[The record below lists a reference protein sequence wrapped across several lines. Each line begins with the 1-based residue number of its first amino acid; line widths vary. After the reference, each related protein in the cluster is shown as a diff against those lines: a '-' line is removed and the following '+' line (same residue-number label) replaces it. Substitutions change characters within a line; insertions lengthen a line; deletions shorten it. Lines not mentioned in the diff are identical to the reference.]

1 MNRTTKKI
9 LLHVLFFASMPFALL
24 GNLFGGAII
33 LKTLFD
39 DFSAIYLGL
48 KILSISIPAAILFVW
63 TIINIE
69 EMEEEDSE
77 KEFSNY
83 VLVLLAE
90 VMKRD
95 NKQIVCE
102 LDKIKEIIKKHFNT
116 KDEQIKALKHFKE
129 LLNNENN
136 IYDTC
141 KEIIWILDNKSKIKT
156 STAINIKRIEE
167 LIRDLLSVAYS
178 DEDFLI
184 QENSTIYTIAQN
196 LLIDKNKY
204 NEIVMDFEMRNQEYD
219 TESLFKYSILVLF
232 AEVSMADNKE
242 LTRKEF
248 DSVKK
253 AIRRYYKTEA
263 KQEIALKKFL
273 FFIDQD
279 IYTPKPNYFT
289 IIANLNDVAKSELI
303 MELLAIVYADDCMYM
318 GERYKINEIAEKIG
332 IGNDEYERI
341 KRIFQKKY
349 QQGFY
354 NEKDSQSSKSTSDKD
369 QEEKKRDY
377 QKDKSNTNDNRSH
390 YQKKNWMSGNEAY
403 EILGVDSTVSDS
415 EVKKAYR
422 AMAVKYHPDNAA
434 RLGEEAL
441 RQATETMK
449 QINAAWE
456 KVKEARKIK

>member
-1 MNRTTKKI
+1 M
-9 LLHVLFFASMPFALL
+9 
-24 GNLFGGAII
+24 GFGFIFI
-33 LKTLFD
+33 TFFD
-39 DFSAIYLGL
+39 DFSAICLGL
-48 KILSISIPAAILFVW
+48 KFLSISIPATLLYFWAGKKID
-63 TIINIE
+63 
-69 EMEEEDSE
+69 EMEHEDSE
-77 KEFSNY
+77 MKFSND

-90 VMKRD
+90 VMKSD

-102 LDKIKEIIKKHFNT
+102 LDKVKEIIKKHFNT
-116 KDEQIKALKHFKE
+116 KDEQRKALKHFKE

-141 KEIIWILDNKSKIKT
+141 KKIIWILDNKSKIKT

-184 QENSTIYTIAQN
+184 NENSTIYNIALN
-196 LLIDKNKY
+196 LLIDKSKY
-204 NEIVMDFEMRNQEYD
+204 NEIVMDFEMRNQEHD
-219 TESLFKYSILVLF
+219 TESLFKYSILALF
-232 AEVSMADNKE
+232 AEVSMADNKKLTDKE
-242 LTRKEF
+242 L

-273 FFIDQD
+273 FIINQD

-318 GERYKINEIAEKIG
+318 GERRKINEIAEKIG
-332 IGNDEYERI
+332 IENDEYERI
-341 KRIFQKKY
+341 RRIFQKKY

-354 NEKDSQSSKSTSDKD
+354 NEKDSQSSKSTDNKN

-377 QKDKSNTNDNRSH
+377 KKDKSNTNDNRSN
-390 YQKKNWMSGNEAY
+390 YKKKSWMSGNEAY

-422 AMAVKYHPDNAA
+422 AMAIKYHPDNAA
-434 RLGEEAL
+434 KLGEEAI

-456 KVKEARKIK
+456 TVKEARKIK

>member
-1 MNRTTKKI
+1 
-9 LLHVLFFASMPFALL
+9 
-24 GNLFGGAII
+24 
-33 LKTLFD
+33 
-39 DFSAIYLGL
+39 
-48 KILSISIPAAILFVW
+48 
-63 TIINIE
+63 
-69 EMEEEDSE
+69 MEEEDSE

-141 KEIIWILDNKSKIKT
+141 KKIIWILDNKSKIKT

-184 QENSTIYTIAQN
+184 KENSIIYTIAQN

-219 TESLFKYSILVLF
+219 IESLFKYSILVLF

-263 KQEIALKKFL
+263 KQEIALKKFF

-303 MELLAIVYADDCMYM
+303 MELLAIVYADDCMYT

-422 AMAVKYHPDNAA
+422 AMAVKYHSDKAA

-456 KVKEARKIK
+456 KVKEERKIK